1 VLRLRL
7 GKIDDR
13 KGLLNLTWRA
23 IAVTIAIVVVV
34 VVIPIALGAP
44 TMAVFVPP
52 TMTVAPTILAGLAQ
66 LGASVFG
73 LLAFA
78 SMMLD
83 RFMKAMVG
91 FGNASLAIVLAGAQS
106 RCAAEEQKSRQCRPG
121 QRDFARAKNSRV
133 KVYLHPVLLFLI

>member
-1 VLRLRL
+1 MQVLL
-7 GKIDDR
+7 K
-13 KGLLNLTWRA
+13 LTWWM

-34 VVIPIALGAP
+34 IPIAVGAP
-44 TMAVFVPP
+44 TMTVFVPP
-52 TMTVAPTILAGLAQ
+52 TMTVIPAILAGLAQ

-78 SMMLD
+78 SMVLD
-83 RFMKAMVG
+83 RLMKAMVG
-91 FGNASLAIVLAGAQS
+91 FGNASLAIVLTGAQS

-133 KVYLHPVLLFLI
+133 KFYLHPVLLFF